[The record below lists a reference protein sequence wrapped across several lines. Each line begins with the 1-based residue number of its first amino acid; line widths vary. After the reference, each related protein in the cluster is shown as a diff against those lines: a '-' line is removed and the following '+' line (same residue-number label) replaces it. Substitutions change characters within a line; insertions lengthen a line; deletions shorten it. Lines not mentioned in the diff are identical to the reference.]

1 VIILWEIA
9 MIQKMIHI
17 TNNDMKRL
25 RELIADARHF
35 KKEDKARLEEL
46 EKELDNAVVVKAQD
60 IPQDV
65 ITMNSEVHLRDL
77 RTNDESVY
85 RLVFPCHADANQG
98 RISVLA
104 PIGTALLGYSVGDV
118 IDWEVPAGAV
128 KLKVEKIVYQPEASG
143 DYHL

>member
-1 VIILWEIA
+1 
-9 MIQKMIHI
+9 MIQKTIHI

-77 RTNDESVY
+77 KTNDENIY
-85 RLVFPCHADANQG
+85 RLVFPCHADASQG

-118 IDWEVPAGAV
+118 IEWEVPAGSV